1 MKKRQNYSNE
11 FKFNV
16 SIELLKE
23 KKTLAQLSQEY
34 EIHPNV
40 LRNWMNVL
48 IAHKG
53 EVYNKKTKTHQDR
66 QNFEKERDR
75 LHKTIGQLTVERDFL
90 KKKYKQIYGKEP
102 DM

>member
-1 MKKRQNYSNE
+1 MND
-11 FKFNV
+11 
-16 SIELLKE
+16 LL
-23 KKTLAQLSQEY
+23 
-34 EIHPNV
+34 
-40 LRNWMNVL
+40 
-48 IAHKG
+48 AHKG

>member
-40 LRNWMNVL
+40 LRN
-48 IAHKG
+48 
-53 EVYNKKTKTHQDR
+53 
-66 QNFEKERDR
+66 
-75 LHKTIGQLTVERDFL
+75 
-90 KKKYKQIYGKEP
+90 
-102 DM
+102 